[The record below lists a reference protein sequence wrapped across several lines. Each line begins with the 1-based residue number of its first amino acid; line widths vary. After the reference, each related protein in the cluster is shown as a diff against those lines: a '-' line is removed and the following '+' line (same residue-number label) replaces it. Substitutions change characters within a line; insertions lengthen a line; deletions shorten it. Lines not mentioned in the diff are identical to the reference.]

1 MELLDFHWLRT
12 EKNETAQCGFDA
24 HAVKDSVRAE
34 ESKSAV
40 VAVHFEIDGF

>member
-1 MELLDFHWLRT
+1 MELLDFHRLIS
-12 EKNETAQCGFDA
+12 EQDETVQCGFDA